1 MKRNKHAEEI
11 LSKLFL
17 KHCCKYCP
25 NPKCGVP
32 ISKDISGCTQIQC
45 PKCFKEFCWA
55 CNAPAKGQKHYKEKP
70 DHWDDQG
77 TILPPEVTEDVI

>member
-25 NPKCGVP
+25 NPKLDKVKGIV
-32 ISKDISGCTQIQC
+32 SKVCYKPGMTMTDIRS
-45 PKCFKEFCWA
+45 
-55 CNAPAKGQKHYKEKP
+55 
-70 DHWDDQG
+70 
-77 TILPPEVTEDVI
+77 L